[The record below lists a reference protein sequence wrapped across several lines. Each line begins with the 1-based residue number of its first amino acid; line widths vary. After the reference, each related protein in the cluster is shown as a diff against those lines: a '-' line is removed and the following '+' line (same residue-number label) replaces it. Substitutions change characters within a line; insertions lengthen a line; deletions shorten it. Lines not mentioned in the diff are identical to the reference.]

1 MFSVE
6 VCCMVWL
13 WERQDGVGGLGGLK
27 LALTPGAASFYG
39 IQRKRNIYQDQ
50 GLI

>member
-1 MFSVE
+1 M
-6 VCCMVWL
+6 
-13 WERQDGVGGLGGLK
+13 GVRGLSEMK

-50 GLI
+50 G